1 MAESTADTLRIL
13 NELRRLDGWN
23 QRDRIAW
30 ALQAGVTDCT
40 DRPVVCGSVF
50 LNAFMPRY
58 AVAVSWLRS
67 KGMRIETGYCKTHKL
82 GTYRLTS

>member
-40 DRPVVCGSVF
+40 NPRTVCASVF
-50 LNAFMPRY
+50 LNAYMPRY

-67 KGMRIETGYCKTHKL
+67 KGMRIETGYCKAHKL
-82 GTYRLTS
+82 GTYRLTP